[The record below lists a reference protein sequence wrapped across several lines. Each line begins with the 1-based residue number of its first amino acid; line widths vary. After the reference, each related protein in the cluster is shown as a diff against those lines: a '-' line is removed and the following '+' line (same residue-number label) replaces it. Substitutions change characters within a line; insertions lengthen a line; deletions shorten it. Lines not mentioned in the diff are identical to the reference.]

1 MLIEKIK
8 PIPKYIAEK
17 IKKLDDK
24 MNREKPG
31 VTRYY
36 SYLTKNDGEL
46 VKVTVAVKYYRKQ
59 WLYKQVA
66 VHGIH
71 SEDCFV
77 KDMVFYYI
85 GGYQTGWYSE
95 GGNRNKKWYEGEW
108 GWSEDTTHLIHK
120 VMNTENT
127 LARLSSMISSESYS
141 NLVDMIN
148 EMGLELMDV
157 TLA

>member
-59 WLYKQVA
+59 W
-66 VHGIH
+66 
-71 SEDCFV
+71 
-77 KDMVFYYI
+77 
-85 GGYQTGWYSE
+85 
-95 GGNRNKKWYEGEW
+95 R
-108 GWSEDTTHLIHK
+108 
-120 VMNTENT
+120 
-127 LARLSSMISSESYS
+127 
-141 NLVDMIN
+141 
-148 EMGLELMDV
+148 
-157 TLA
+157 